1 MKKLL
6 LVLLTLGLAL
16 PVQGYITSRRL
27 VGGAVL
33 QNRWPSSTSTTMIT
47 LSLNP
52 TQGARVTGDRTLLAV
67 AQSSVNAWDVS
78 FTNFDFVRGAD
89 TAADLSFG
97 NDGVNMIKTNLT
109 TAQYANSGAGD
120 ALAITYMTTAATTG
134 QILDADIIF
143 NPDLDF
149 TLSTTVAANRYDF
162 ESVLTH
168 EIGHLLGLDH
178 SAMINA
184 SMYPRISTGISTPRV
199 ISDDDKAGV
208 RAIYPTTAM
217 GSISGT
223 VRLTSNAVVYGAVVV
238 ALTSSGQA
246 VAHGVTDTRGNF
258 VINGLEPGSYRLY
271 AEPMDAP
278 YAFADQGTLGEIN
291 GSSAISTGFTSRFR

>member
-27 VGGAVL
+27 VNGAVL
-33 QNRWPSSTSTTMIT
+33 QNRWPISGSTTTIT

-52 TQGARVTGDRTLLAV
+52 TLGARVTGDRTLLAV
-67 AQSSVNAWDVS
+67 ATSSVNAWDVT
-78 FTNFDFVRGAD
+78 FTNFDFVQGAN

-109 TAQYANSGAGD
+109 VPQYQNSGAGD

-143 NPDLDF
+143 NPNIDF
-149 TLSTTVAANRYDF
+149 TLSSTVPANRYDL

-178 SAMINA
+178 SAMLNA
-184 SMYPRISTGISTPRV
+184 TMFPRIGQGVSTPRV
-199 ISDDDKAGV
+199 ISADDMAGV
-208 RAIYPTTAM
+208 RTIYPTAAM

-238 ALTSSGQA
+238 ALTGTGQI
-246 VAHGVTDTRGNF
+246 VAHGVSDTRGNF
-258 VINGLEPGSYRLY
+258 VINGLEPGTYRLY
-271 AEPMDAP
+271 AEPMDSP
-278 YAFADQGTLGEIN
+278 YAFDDQSTLGEIL
-291 GSSAISTGFTSRFR
+291 GSNTISTSFTSRFR